1 MEIGALNTSSFTPS
15 AVAETRV
22 PRVALEK
29 APKDQLALA
38 REDQK
43 DVLTKTAQAQA
54 ENLRAAQE
62 VQREQDNQTKT
73 GGSIQLDLEEGTHVM
88 KVLDSKDI
96 LIYQVPSKGELALV
110 KAEEVAARRML
121 VSA

>member
-1 MEIGALNTSSFTPS
+1 MEIGALNTSNFTLS

-22 PRVALEK
+22 PRVAVEK
-29 APKDQLALA
+29 APKNQLAAA

-43 DVLTKTAQAQA
+43 DVLTKAARAQA

-62 VQREQDNQTKT
+62 AQREQDNQTKA
-73 GGSIQLDLEEGTHVM
+73 GGSIQLDLEEGAHVM

-96 LIYQVPSKGELALV
+96 LIYQVPSKGELAVV
-110 KAEEVAARRML
+110 KAEEAAARRML